1 MEISDKMAADRV
13 AGLVPVKST
22 AEEDKTDFQREMDVI
37 RKKGFGNYVEDIH
50 KKKQEELREKIL
62 RAMGLTE
69 EQLAELPPERRRN
82 IEKMI
87 SEEIQKQMAAET
99 SQDNGEGAKW
109 AGTNEPGD
117 ISQQAL
123 ALRTGMGGAA
133 LAMQAVMDHRD
144 IEAPSPTKSKDVE

>member
-1 MEISDKMAADRV
+1 MEISDKTAADRV
-13 AGLVPVKST
+13 SGLVPVKPT
-22 AEEDKTDFQREMDVI
+22 AEEDKTAFEREMDLI

-69 EQLAELPPERRRN
+69 EQLAELPPERRRH

-87 SEEIQKQMAAET
+87 AEEIQKQMAAET
-99 SQDNGEGAKW
+99 SQDNEEGAKW
-109 AGTNEPGD
+109 GRGGQPGD
-117 ISQQAL
+117 ISQQVL

-144 IEAPSPTKSKDVE
+144 LETPGPKEPKVIK